1 MRLPLIAFALLLSL
15 LIAPD
20 AFAQQAGGGAGRRMN
35 VLLIMADDLNNNM
48 GLYGH
53 PMVKTP
59 HIDDLARRGMRFDAA
74 YCQYP
79 LCGPSR
85 SSMLSGLRPDVIGVL
100 NNGTHVR
107 KHVPNVVTLPQMFR
121 NNGYFAARVG
131 KLYHYGVPND
141 IGTDGLDDPASWDKV
156 VNPIGRDKR
165 EEDKIFSL
173 VPNNFG
179 GVLSWY
185 ASEGTDKEQTDGIGA
200 TEAIKLLEANKDRP
214 FFLAV
219 GFYRPH
225 TPFVA
230 PRKYFDMY
238 PLDRIEL
245 AKVPADH
252 DEHVPPASLGSR
264 KPEEKKLDDRLSREA
279 IQAYWA
285 SISFMDA
292 QVGRVLEALDRL
304 GLADNTVV
312 VFTSDHGYHLGEH
325 GLWKKQSIWE
335 NSARVPLVIAAPAP
349 GIVAGKASSRPVE
362 LLDIYPTLAELCGLK
377 LPDARPGRSLVPLLK
392 DPNAPHKPGAVSQ
405 VRRGGGR
412 RDKDG
417 GVTGYAIRTERYRY
431 VEWNEGRD
439 GVQLYDMQSD
449 PQELNNLADDP
460 AHADTIREH
469 RQLLRKMLE

>member
-1 MRLPLIAFALLLSL
+1 MKPLLALVVVLAAMMFSP
-15 LIAPD
+15 AD
-20 AFAQQAGGGAGRRMN
+20 ADAQQTARRMN
-35 VLLIMADDLNNNM
+35 VLFLIADDLNNNL

-53 PMVKTP
+53 PQVKSP
-59 HIDDLARRGMRFDAA
+59 AIDSIGARGMRFDLA

-85 SSMLSGLRPDVIGVL
+85 ASLLSGLRPNTIGVL
-100 NNGTHVR
+100 NNGTRVR
-107 KHVPNVVTLPQMFR
+107 EHVPDVVTLPQLFR
-121 NNGYFAARVG
+121 NHGYFAARVG
-131 KLYHYGVPND
+131 KLYHYGVPGD

-173 VPNNFG
+173 VPGQYG

-185 ASEGTDKEQTDGIGA
+185 AADGTDQEQTDGVGA
-200 TEAIKLLEANKDRP
+200 DAAIKLLEENKDRP

-230 PRKYFDMY
+230 PRKYFGMY
-238 PLDRIEL
+238 DRGGIEL

-264 KPEEKKLDDRLSREA
+264 KPEEKKLTDELSREA

-292 QVGRVLEALDRL
+292 QVGRVLAALDRL
-304 GLADNTVV
+304 GLRENTIV

-325 GLWKKQSIWE
+325 GLWKKQSIYE
-335 NSARVPLVIAAPAP
+335 NSARVPLVIAAPGMKAP
-349 GIVAGKASSRPVE
+349 GKGTQRPVE
-362 LLDIYPTLAELCGLK
+362 LIDVYPTLAELCGLP
-377 LPDARPGRSLVPLLK
+377 LPSDRPGRSLAALLN
-392 DPNAPHKPGAVSQ
+392 DPAAKHKGGAITQ

-412 RDKDG
+412 GKNPS
-417 GVTGYAIRTERYRY
+417 TEGYAIRTDRYRY
-431 VEWNEGRD
+431 IEWNNGEAGA
-439 GVQLYDMQSD
+439 QLYDMQSD
-449 PQELNNLADDP
+449 PHELRNLAADP
-460 AHADTIREH
+460 KHAATVREH
-469 RQLLRKMLE
+469 QLLLKQIVK